1 MNSEQERRARNEA
14 LFREVN
20 ERVEEVARRLSA
32 LEDESAVTGF
42 VCECSREDCTDL
54 VEITSSQYEA
64 VRSDPR
70 RFLLRHGHE
79 DLTVDRVVAVM
90 EGQAALPRKNGE
102 LVFEE
107 PWQGRV
113 FGMAVALHERGLYDW
128 EEFRQ
133 TLIAQVAAAE
143 ARGGPFVYYEIW
155 LQTFEELL
163 ARKRLVTGPELDE
176 TTYQFEFGERDEVY

>member
-79 DLTVDRVVAVM
+79 DLTVDRVV
-90 EGQAALPRKNGE
+90 ERHAAFTVVEK
-102 LVFEE
+102 
-107 PWQGRV
+107 
-113 FGMAVALHERGLYDW
+113 
-128 EEFRQ
+128 
-133 TLIAQVAAAE
+133 
-143 ARGGPFVYYEIW
+143 
-155 LQTFEELL
+155 
-163 ARKRLVTGPELDE
+163 
-176 TTYQFEFGERDEVY
+176 FGEAGDIAIDRDPRS